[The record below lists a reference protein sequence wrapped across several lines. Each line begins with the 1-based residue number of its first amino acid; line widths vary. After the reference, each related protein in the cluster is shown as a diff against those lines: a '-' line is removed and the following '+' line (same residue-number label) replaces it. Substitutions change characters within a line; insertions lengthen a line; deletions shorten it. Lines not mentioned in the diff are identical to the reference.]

1 MDISAGFSF
10 ENFNKILERLGIVKD
25 LAEIT
30 RQELVGKTF
39 DDVGAAENFFT
50 TYARIMGFGVRKG
63 TRRTSRDGDLTIRSW
78 VCSCEGRRDEKWC
91 KMQPRRREPK
101 AVTRMDCK
109 VVLCVNKVKATRK
122 WIVNKFV
129 HNHSHPLLSQ
139 NHIAFLRSH
148 RKVPDGTL
156 EQARC
161 MRKSGIQTCKI
172 MSFMALQH
180 GGYDKLPFLLKD
192 LYNKFTEDNKVELAE
207 LDASKAIGY
216 LEHKSDNDDQLFCK
230 YTFDQEKR
238 LESMIWADGKC
249 RKDYEKFGHAL
260 LPKISVNTNQYGK
273 SLLILLGVNNH
284 FKTTIFAY
292 AILHNENEQT
302 YLWVLQS
309 FLECM
314 NEKAQKTVIT
324 DGCPAMNMAI
334 NQLMPRTIHRLCSW
348 HISWNASIAVKDSNF
363 IRDFH
368 KLMSKCMKETQFEAK
383 W

>member
-25 LAEIT
+25 PAKIT

-39 DDVGAAENFFT
+39 DDVGAAEKKFT
-50 TYARIMGFGVRKG
+50 TYTILMGFGVRKG
-63 TRRTSRDGDLTIRSW
+63 TRRTYRDADLTIRSW

-91 KMQPRRREPK
+91 KMQPRRHEPK

-109 VVLCVNKVKATRK
+109 VVLCVKKVKATRK
-122 WIVNKFV
+122 WIVKKFV
-129 HNHSHPLLSQ
+129 HNDSHPLLSQ

-156 EQARC
+156 EQARF

-192 LYNKFTEDNKVELAE
+192 LYNKLTEDDKVELAE

-216 LEHKSDNDDQLFCK
+216 LKHKSDNDDQLFCK
-230 YTFDQEKR
+230 YTFDQENG

-249 RKDYEKFGHAL
+249 RKDYENFGHAL
-260 LPKISVNTNQYGK
+260 AFDTTYKTNQYGNP
-273 SLLILLGVNNH
+273 LLILLGLNNH
-284 FKTTIFAY
+284 FKTTISSY
-292 AILHNENEQT
+292 AILHNEKEQT

-314 NEKAQKTVIT
+314 NEKAPKTVIT
-324 DGCPAMNMAI
+324 DGCCRVSEC
-334 NQLMPRTIHRLCSW
+334 LLS
-348 HISWNASIAVKDSNF
+348 
-363 IRDFH
+363 
-368 KLMSKCMKETQFEAK
+368 
-383 W
+383 